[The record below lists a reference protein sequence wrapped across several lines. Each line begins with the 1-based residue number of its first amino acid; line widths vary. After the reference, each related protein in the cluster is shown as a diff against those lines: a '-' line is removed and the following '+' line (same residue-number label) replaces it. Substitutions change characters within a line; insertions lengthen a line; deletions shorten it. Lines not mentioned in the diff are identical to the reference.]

1 MFAKEFTFRQKY
13 AFDFIQGKLVY
24 FFISNSVQEVIT
36 QVDFFA
42 ILTTNRSAV
51 TILISKNKSH
61 IHGHDFWKFNSLLLS
76 HQKYV
81 KKTKKLIQIFR
92 SNHNLI
98 PNAQPR

>member
-42 ILTTNRSAV
+42 ILSTNRSAV

-61 IHGHDFWKFNSLLLS
+61 MSRFLEIQQPFAFTPKICQKNKETYSNLS
-76 HQKYV
+76 Q
-81 KKTKKLIQIFR
+81 
-92 SNHNLI
+92 
-98 PNAQPR
+98 